1 MATVSRA
8 LAGTDE
14 QSVNKL
20 QKLLTDVV
28 LDRLL
33 ALQLA
38 TVTLDFDGSVLST
51 GRIAEGT
58 AVGFN
63 RKKKGQRSYYPLFC
77 TVAQTGQVLD
87 VLHRSGNV
95 HDSNGA
101 EAFIRGCVGHI
112 RRPCPGVRIEARLDG
127 AFFGDQIVSLLDQ
140 LGVDYSISVPFTR
153 LPALKEI
160 VEKRELWYHGKR
172 RRAVL

>member
-51 GRIAEGT
+51 GRI
-58 AVGFN
+58 
-63 RKKKGQRSYYPLFC
+63 C
-77 TVAQTGQVLD
+77 
-87 VLHRSGNV
+87 
-95 HDSNGA
+95 
-101 EAFIRGCVGHI
+101 
-112 RRPCPGVRIEARLDG
+112 
-127 AFFGDQIVSLLDQ
+127 
-140 LGVDYSISVPFTR
+140 
-153 LPALKEI
+153 
-160 VEKRELWYHGKR
+160 
-172 RRAVL
+172 